1 MSTTRTGHDFDTQA
15 LATPGARTILRAK
28 TVATRLSTEELE
40 EVESAAKR
48 SGKSLAEWLRDTA
61 LVESRQRPAD
71 PVEVVLAEVC
81 ATHYMLLNLFHATA
95 QAASEG
101 KQLLP
106 ETVLRIRETAD
117 AQKATKA
124 RKLLQD
130 SAVSGRPEPKNES
143 KHEPPDAI
151 SQTLS
156 VADNRHRD
164 AHRASGFAGGGMV
177 LVGDAAAPE
186 LLLDYLS
193 RQHGTR
199 EPARS
204 DDQG

>member
-15 LATPGARTILRAK
+15 LATTGARTILRAK

-61 LVESRQRPAD
+61 LTEARQRPAD

-81 ATHYMLLNLFHATA
+81 ATRFMLANLFHATA

-106 ETVLRIRETAD
+106 ETVLKIRETAD
-117 AQKATKA
+117 AQKGTKA

-130 SAVSGRPEPKNES
+130 SSASARPEPKNGS
-143 KHEPPDAI
+143 KP
-151 SQTLS
+151 
-156 VADNRHRD
+156 
-164 AHRASGFAGGGMV
+164 
-177 LVGDAAAPE
+177 
-186 LLLDYLS
+186 
-193 RQHGTR
+193 
-199 EPARS
+199 
-204 DDQG
+204 

>member
-15 LATPGARTILRAK
+15 HATTGARTILRAK

-61 LVESRQRPAD
+61 LTEARQRTAD

-81 ATHYMLLNLFHATA
+81 ATRFMLANLFHATA
-95 QAASEG
+95 QAAAEG

-106 ETVLRIRETAD
+106 ETVLKIRETAD
-117 AQKATKA
+117 AQKGTKA

-130 SAVSGRPEPKNES
+130 SSASARPEPKNGS
-143 KHEPPDAI
+143 KP
-151 SQTLS
+151 
-156 VADNRHRD
+156 
-164 AHRASGFAGGGMV
+164 
-177 LVGDAAAPE
+177 
-186 LLLDYLS
+186 
-193 RQHGTR
+193 
-199 EPARS
+199 
-204 DDQG
+204 

>member
-40 EVESAAKR
+40 EVEAAAKR

-61 LVESRQRPAD
+61 LTEARQRPAD

-81 ATHYMLLNLFHATA
+81 ATRYMLANLFHATA

-101 KQLLP
+101 KLLLP
-106 ETVLRIRETAD
+106 ETVLKIRETAD

-124 RKLLQD
+124 HKLLQD
-130 SAVSGRPEPKNES
+130 SSVSAKPEPKSGS
-143 KHEPPDAI
+143 KP
-151 SQTLS
+151 
-156 VADNRHRD
+156 
-164 AHRASGFAGGGMV
+164 
-177 LVGDAAAPE
+177 
-186 LLLDYLS
+186 
-193 RQHGTR
+193 
-199 EPARS
+199 
-204 DDQG
+204 

>member
-1 MSTTRTGHDFDTQA
+1 MSTTRTGHDSDTQA
-15 LATPGARTILRAK
+15 LASTGAKTILRAK

-61 LVESRQRPAD
+61 LVEAGQRPAD

-81 ATHYMLLNLFHATA
+81 ATRYMLLNLFHSTA

-106 ETVLRIRETAD
+106 ESVLKIREIAD

-130 SAVSGRPEPKNES
+130 SSISGKPEAKNGS
-143 KHEPPDAI
+143 K
-151 SQTLS
+151 L
-156 VADNRHRD
+156 
-164 AHRASGFAGGGMV
+164 
-177 LVGDAAAPE
+177 
-186 LLLDYLS
+186 
-193 RQHGTR
+193 
-199 EPARS
+199 
-204 DDQG
+204 

>member
-1 MSTTRTGHDFDTQA
+1 MSTTRTGHDFDTQP
-15 LATPGARTILRAK
+15 LATTGARTILRSK

-61 LVESRQRPAD
+61 LTEARQRTAD

-81 ATHYMLLNLFHATA
+81 ATRFMLANLFHATA

-106 ETVLRIRETAD
+106 ETVLKIRESAD

-130 SAVSGRPEPKNES
+130 SSVSGKPEPKNGS
-143 KHEPPDAI
+143 K
-151 SQTLS
+151 S
-156 VADNRHRD
+156 
-164 AHRASGFAGGGMV
+164 
-177 LVGDAAAPE
+177 
-186 LLLDYLS
+186 
-193 RQHGTR
+193 
-199 EPARS
+199 
-204 DDQG
+204 

>member
-61 LVESRQRPAD
+61 LTEARQRLAD

-81 ATHYMLLNLFHATA
+81 ATRFMLANLFHATA

-106 ETVLRIRETAD
+106 ETVLKIRETAD
-117 AQKATKA
+117 AQKVTKA

-130 SAVSGRPEPKNES
+130 SSGSGKTEAKNGS
-143 KHEPPDAI
+143 KP
-151 SQTLS
+151 
-156 VADNRHRD
+156 
-164 AHRASGFAGGGMV
+164 
-177 LVGDAAAPE
+177 
-186 LLLDYLS
+186 
-193 RQHGTR
+193 
-199 EPARS
+199 
-204 DDQG
+204 

>member
-1 MSTTRTGHDFDTQA
+1 MSTTRTGHDFDTQP
-15 LATPGARTILRAK
+15 LATTGAKTILRAK

-61 LVESRQRPAD
+61 LTEARQRPAD

-81 ATHYMLLNLFHATA
+81 ATRFMLANLFHATA

-106 ETVLRIRETAD
+106 ETVLKIRETAD
-117 AQKATKA
+117 AQKGTKA

-130 SAVSGRPEPKNES
+130 SSGSAKLEPKNGS
-143 KHEPPDAI
+143 KP
-151 SQTLS
+151 
-156 VADNRHRD
+156 
-164 AHRASGFAGGGMV
+164 
-177 LVGDAAAPE
+177 
-186 LLLDYLS
+186 
-193 RQHGTR
+193 
-199 EPARS
+199 
-204 DDQG
+204 